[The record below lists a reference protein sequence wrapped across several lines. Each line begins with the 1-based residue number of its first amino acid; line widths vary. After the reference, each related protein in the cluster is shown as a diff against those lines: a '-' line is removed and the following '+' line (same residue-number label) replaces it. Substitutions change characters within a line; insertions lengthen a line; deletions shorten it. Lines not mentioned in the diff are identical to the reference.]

1 MRIHLYLRK
10 YEKALGIQCF
20 LLYTGIIT
28 VWEREYMS
36 SNLKWII
43 YTVLSISILFI
54 LFVAYGVY
62 LYFT

>member
-1 MRIHLYLRK
+1 
-10 YEKALGIQCF
+10 
-20 LLYTGIIT
+20 
-28 VWEREYMS
+28 MS

>member
-1 MRIHLYLRK
+1 MRIHLYSRK

-20 LLYTGIIT
+20 LLYTGIIRRP
-28 VWEREYMS
+28 EGEYMS
-36 SNLKWII
+36 SNLKWMI
-43 YTVLSISILFI
+43 YTILGIFILLI